1 MTVSV
6 NRIFYQHCCICV
18 LSVYLRPRMTTVQSK
33 QKCSAGEFEVYLI
46 CIIINMA
53 INSYTTISSRM
64 LFSHKK
70 SHSQK

>member
-6 NRIFYQHCCICV
+6 NRIFYQHCFICV
-18 LSVYLRPRMTTVQSK
+18 LSVYLRPRMTTVQSE

-53 INSYTTISSRM
+53 FYS
-64 LFSHKK
+64 
-70 SHSQK
+70 